1 MSDHFR
7 VLGIHDNHNAS
18 VSLLEDGVITFSLQE
33 ERINGIKN
41 FNGFPALAIGRAL
54 DFGKITLDDID
65 LFAFGTMHNPA
76 WKDTKAL
83 VNQYASPVWKKYL
96 GDFFKASPLFG
107 FYKADKAR
115 QRTKFLAAQGIP
127 ESRTRF
133 FDHNLTHAAT
143 SLCCSGFYG
152 KQALILSLD
161 GGGDG
166 SCAGIYTSMNGEL
179 SQIASTPEGNSIG
192 NLYAVSTYYMGMMP
206 LEHEYKLMGMAPYS
220 QPKYYTGMSQ
230 SLERLLK
237 VDGLTFRRST
247 LATSSNSIASLER
260 IYRHQRFDAICGAL
274 QDYTERSVIQWVKN
288 AIQATGLHRLC
299 LSGGVF
305 MNVKLN
311 KLIAGL
317 PEVEEL
323 FVMPSCGDESNAMGA
338 AFLAYK
344 DHCAKTG
351 SDPAI
356 QPLTNLYLGESFDET
371 VIRDEVQR
379 AGFQC
384 EKDPNVNKYVAEMLS
399 QDRIVARCSGRSE
412 WGARALG
419 NRSILANPRSFE
431 TVQKIN
437 DAIKM
442 RDFWMPFAGSV
453 IDVAMDRYLV
463 NPKKIPSPYMML
475 AFDTTQERDSIRAA
489 THPRDRTIRP
499 QILTRDQNPDY
510 YAVIEQFSRLTGT
523 GCVLNTSFNLHGS
536 PMVYHPREA
545 MDTLKKSDLD
555 ILVMDNYIVRK
566 GEKSNRG

>member
-18 VSLLEDGVITFSLQE
+18 VTLLEDGAITFSLQE
-33 ERINGIKN
+33 ERVNGIKN
-41 FNGFPALAIGRAL
+41 FNGFPSQSLRRAL
-54 DFGKITLDDID
+54 DFGRITLDDID
-65 LFAFGTMHNPA
+65 IFAFGTIHNPA
-76 WKDTKAL
+76 WKDRHAL
-83 VNQYASPVWKKYL
+83 IGQYGTPAWKKYCT
-96 GDFFKASPLFG
+96 DVFKATPLFSL
-107 FYKADKAR
+107 YKTNSTRKR
-115 QRTKFLAAQGIP
+115 IQFLDSQGIP
-127 ESRTRF
+127 ANRTRF
-133 FDHNLTHAAT
+133 YDHNLTHAAT
-143 SLCCSGFYG
+143 ALCCSGFYG
-152 KQALILSLD
+152 TPSLILALD

-166 SCAGIYTSMNGEL
+166 SCAGVYTSNDGEITPL
-179 SQIASTPEGNSIG
+179 ATTPEGNSVG
-192 NLYAVSTYYMGMMP
+192 NLYAVSTFYMGMMP

-220 QPKYYTGMSQ
+220 QPKYYAGMSQ
-230 SLERLLK
+230 ALDHLLS
-237 VDGLTFRRST
+237 VEGLTFRRST
-247 LATSSNSIASLER
+247 LATTSNAMASLER

-274 QDYTERSVIQWVKN
+274 QDFTERSVTRWVKN

-299 LSGGVF
+299 LAGGVF

-311 KLIAGL
+311 KLIASL
-317 PEVEEL
+317 PGVEEL

-344 DHCAKTG
+344 EHCAAQGT
-351 SDPAI
+351 DPVI
-356 QPLTNLYLGESFDET
+356 HPLSNLYLGEEFGED
-371 VIRDEVQR
+371 VIKEEVR
-379 AGFQC
+379 KAGYQC
-384 EKDPNVNKYVAEMLS
+384 EKEAGINKYVAEMLAE
-399 QDRIVARCSGRSE
+399 DRIVARCSGRSE

-453 IDVAMDRYLV
+453 MEEAVDKYLV

-475 AFDTTQERDSIRAA
+475 AFDTTPEREDIRAA

-499 QILTRDQNPDY
+499 QIVAHDQNPGY
-510 YAVIEQFSRLTGT
+510 HEVIAEFARLTGT

-545 MDTLKKSDLD
+545 LETLTKSDLE
-555 ILVMDNYIVRK
+555 ILVMDNYIITK
-566 GEKSNRG
+566 QT

>member
-18 VSLLEDGVITFSLQE
+18 VSLLEDGAITFSLQE

-41 FNGFPALAIGRAL
+41 FNGFPTLAIARAL
-54 DFGKITLDDID
+54 EFGKITLDDID
-65 LFAFGTMHNPA
+65 LFAFGTIYNPA
-76 WKDTKAL
+76 WKDKKAL
-83 VNQYASPVWKKYL
+83 VSNYASPVGKKYL
-96 GDFFKASPLFG
+96 EDLFKATPLFRI
-107 FYKADKAR
+107 YTADRIR
-115 QRTKFLAAQGIP
+115 QRKKFLETQGIP

-133 FDHNLTHAAT
+133 FDHNMTHAAT

-152 KQALILSLD
+152 KPALILSLD

-166 SCAGIYTSMNGEL
+166 KCAGVYTSRDGDLRE
-179 SQIASTPEGNSIG
+179 IASTPEGNSVG
-192 NLYAVSTYYMGMMP
+192 NIYAVSTFYMGMVP

-220 QPKYYTGMSQ
+220 QPKYYAGMSAA
-230 SLERLLK
+230 LDGLLR
-237 VDGLTFRRST
+237 VDGLSFRRST
-247 LATSSNSIASLER
+247 LATTFNCITSLDR
-260 IYRHQRFDAICGAL
+260 IYRRQRFDAVCGAL
-274 QDYTERSVIQWVKN
+274 QDFTERSVLRWVKN
-288 AIQATGLHRLC
+288 AIAATGLHRLC

-344 DHCAKTG
+344 DHCVTRG
-351 SDPAI
+351 SDPVMV
-356 QPLTNLYLGESFDET
+356 PLRDLYLGESFGED
-371 VIRDEVQR
+371 VIREEARR
-379 AGFQC
+379 AGFAC
-384 EKDPNVNKYVAEMLS
+384 VKDPNINRYVAEMLG
-399 QDRIVARCSGRSE
+399 QDRIVARCTGRSE

-431 TVQKIN
+431 TVQRIN

-453 IDVAMDRYLV
+453 MDEAMDRYLV

-475 AFDTTQERDSIRAA
+475 AFDTTAERENIRAA

-499 QILTRDQNPDY
+499 QILAREQNPDY

-545 MDTLKKSDLD
+545 METLQKSDLD
-555 ILVMDNYIVRK
+555 ILVMDNYIISK
-566 GEKSNRG
+566 NA

>member
-33 ERINGIKN
+33 ERICGIKN
-41 FNGFPALAIGRAL
+41 FNGFPSRAIGRAL

-65 LFAFGTMHNPA
+65 LFAFGTTHNPA
-76 WKDTKAL
+76 WKDAGAL
-83 VNQYASPVWKKYL
+83 VSQYASPAWKKYL
-96 GDFFKASPLFG
+96 GDFFKMSPLFRI
-107 FYKADKAR
+107 YTADKAR
-115 QRTKFLAAQGIP
+115 QRRKFLTSQGIP

-143 SLCCSGFYG
+143 SLYCSGYYG
-152 KQALILSLD
+152 KPTLLLALD

-166 SCAGIYTSMNGEL
+166 RCAGVYTSRDSDL
-179 SQIASTPEGNSIG
+179 SRLASTPEGNSVG
-192 NLYAVSTYYMGMMP
+192 NIYAVSTFYMGMMP

-220 QPKYYTGMSQ
+220 QPRYHAGISQ
-230 SLERLLK
+230 SLDRLLA
-237 VDGLTFRRST
+237 VDGLSFRRST
-247 LATSSNSIASLER
+247 LATTSNSFANLER
-260 IYRHQRFDAICGAL
+260 IYRRQRFDAVCGAL
-274 QDYTERSVIQWVKN
+274 QDFTERLVLQWIRN

-311 KLIAGL
+311 KLIAGI
-317 PEVEEL
+317 PGVEEL

-338 AFLAYK
+338 AFLAYR
-344 DHCAKTG
+344 DHCAMLG
-351 SDPAI
+351 SDPDI
-356 QPLTNLYLGESFDET
+356 LPLSDLYLGESFGEPL
-371 VIRDEVQR
+371 IRDEVQR

-384 EKDPNVNKYVAEMLS
+384 VKDPNINNYVAEMLAE
-399 QDRIVARCSGRSE
+399 DRIVARCSGRSE

-431 TVQKIN
+431 TVRKIN

-453 IDVAMDRYLV
+453 VEHEMDRYLV

-475 AFDTTQERDSIRAA
+475 AFDTTEERESIRAA
-489 THPRDRTIRP
+489 THPRDHTIRP
-499 QILTRDQNPDY
+499 QILTREQNPGY

-545 MDTLKKSDLD
+545 LDTLKKSGLD
-555 ILVMDNYIVRK
+555 ILVMDNYIVTK
-566 GEKSNRG
+566 DA